1 MPNGES
7 TVTTSLGI
15 YAGHNASAT
24 VVVDGCVIAA
34 ASEERFTGTK
44 NFMGYPREA
53 ISYCL
58 AAANIRVPDVDLV
71 AIPHLVGS
79 PRLQDAATL
88 TRRSSRHLSVLHRAT
103 TGFRNSLGPLQYRST
118 TLRRMSDLLYS
129 GASRT
134 FGRFANARFRVEI
147 ASNLGIPPSRVRS
160 YDHHLSHAGAYYASP
175 FNRERALVMVLDGEG
190 DNHSASVF
198 VAEEGRLK
206 VIARSPRRSSLGLFY
221 AFVTVF
227 LGMKAN
233 EHEYKVMGL
242 APYAKDEDVERVLA
256 RLRGIIYPDP
266 ANPLVFRSRF
276 NTWDTLHFLDDQF
289 QRTRFDHLAGAAQRL
304 VEELVVN
311 WVNEAVAR
319 TGIRTVVLAGGVF
332 MNVKVNKLLMES
344 PSIERLWAMPSASDE
359 SSPIGAAYLASRDLG
374 VRDFAPIT
382 NVYWGPEYSSSEA
395 EDALAE
401 TGAADR
407 YVVSRHEDINAE
419 VARLL
424 SAGGIVA
431 RFRGRMEFGARAL
444 GNRSI
449 LAHPGNPDVIRIINE
464 QVKNRDFWMPFAP
477 SILTEWVD
485 RYVAGSVKT
494 PSPHMMVG
502 FESTPLARTHLR
514 AALHP
519 YDLTMRPQ
527 MVTPQDAPDYHD
539 LLTKFASM
547 SGIGGVLNTSF
558 NIHGKP
564 IVMSPRD
571 ALTAFAN
578 SGLQAL
584 ALEDFLVTK
593 AGVQWGK

>member
-1 MPNGES
+1 M
-7 TVTTSLGI
+7 TTSLGI
-15 YAGHNASAT
+15 YAGHNASAALVIGGS
-24 VVVDGCVIAA
+24 VVAG
-34 ASEERFTGTK
+34 ASEERFNGHK
-44 NFMGYPREA
+44 NFMGYPRQA
-53 ISYCL
+53 IAYCL
-58 AAANIRVPDVDLV
+58 SCANLKMTDVRMV

-79 PRLQDAATL
+79 PRLQDASTL
-88 TRRSSRHLSVLHRAT
+88 TRQSSRYLAVLHHGT
-103 TGFRNSLGPLQYRST
+103 TGVRNYLGPYQYRSAA
-118 TLRRMSDLLYS
+118 LRRLSDVLYS
-129 GASRT
+129 ASARS
-134 FGRFANARFRVEI
+134 FGRLANARFREEI
-147 ASNLGIPPSRVRS
+147 ATQLGLSASHVRS
-160 YDHHLSHAGAYYASP
+160 YDHHLSHAAAYHISP
-175 FNRERALVMVLDGEG
+175 FNREDALVMVLDGEG
-190 DNHSASVF
+190 DDFSASVF
-198 VAEEGRLK
+198 VAREGRLH
-206 VIARSPRRSSLGLFY
+206 VIARSPRRASLGLFY
-221 AFVTVF
+221 AFVTIF

-256 RLRGIIYPDP
+256 RMRGIIYPDRT
-266 ANPLVFRSRF
+266 NPLIFRSRF
-276 NTWDTLHFLDDQF
+276 NTLDTLHFLDDQF
-289 QRTRFDHLAGAAQRL
+289 HRTRFDHLAGAAQRL

-332 MNVKVNKLLMES
+332 MNVKVNNLIMES
-344 PSIERLWAMPSASDE
+344 PSIDRLWVMPSAGDE
-359 SSPIGAAYLASRDLG
+359 SSPIGAAFLASRDLG

-382 NVYWGPEYSSSEA
+382 NVYWGPEYSSSEV
-395 EDALAE
+395 EKALSE

-407 YVVSRHEDINAE
+407 YAVTRHADINAE

-424 SAGGIVA
+424 ASGGIVA

-477 SILTEWVD
+477 SILTEWVE
-485 RYVAGSVKT
+485 RYVAGCVKT

-502 FESTPLARTHLR
+502 FESTSLARTHLR

-527 MVTPQDAPDYHD
+527 MVTQQDAPDYHD

-584 ALEDFLVTK
+584 ALEDFLVMK
-593 AGVQWGK
+593 AGV

>member
-1 MPNGES
+1 MKS
-7 TVTTSLGI
+7 SLGI
-15 YAGHNASAT
+15 YAGHNASAAII
-24 VVVDGCVIAA
+24 VDGTVAAA
-34 ASEERFTGTK
+34 ASEERFTGAK
-44 NFMGYPREA
+44 NYMGYPREA

-58 AAANIRVPDVDLV
+58 AAANTRMSDMGTV

-79 PRLQDAATL
+79 PRLQDAATQKGQ
-88 TRRSSRHLSVLHRAT
+88 SSRRLAALHEAASGLRAY
-103 TGFRNSLGPLQYRST
+103 LGPHQYRSAA
-118 TLRRMSDLLYS
+118 LRRLSDVLYS

-134 FGRFANARFRVEI
+134 FGRYANAHFRQEV
-147 ASNLGIPPSRVRS
+147 ASNLGISPERVRS
-160 YDHHLSHAGAYYASP
+160 YDHHQSHAAAYFASP
-175 FNRERALVMVLDGEG
+175 FNREPALVMVLDGEG
-190 DNHSASVF
+190 DNFSASVF
-198 VAEEGRLK
+198 IADGGHLQ
-206 VIARSPRRSSLGLFY
+206 VIARSPRRASLGMFY

-256 RLRGIIYPDP
+256 KLRGIVYPDSS
-266 ANPLVFRSRF
+266 NPLVFKSKF

-304 VEELVVN
+304 VEELVVD

-359 SSPIGAAYLASRDLG
+359 SSPIGAAYLASRELG
-374 VRDFAPIT
+374 VRDIAPIT
-382 NVYWGPEYSSSEA
+382 NVYWGPSFSSSEV
-395 EDALAE
+395 ENALKE
-401 TGAADR
+401 TGAFGR
-407 YVVSRHEDINAE
+407 YVVTRHEDINAE

-424 SAGGIVA
+424 AAGGIVA

-449 LAHPGNPDVIRIINE
+449 LAHPGNPDIIRVINE

-477 SILTEWVD
+477 SILAEWVD
-485 RYVAGSVKT
+485 RYVAGTVKT
-494 PSPHMMVG
+494 PSPHMMIG
-502 FESTPLARTHLR
+502 FESTALARTHLR

-527 MVTPQDAPDYHD
+527 MVTREDAPDYHD
-539 LLTKFASM
+539 LLSKFATLT
-547 SGIGGVLNTSF
+547 GTGGVLNTSF

-578 SGLQAL
+578 CGLTVM
-584 ALEDFLVTK
+584 ALEDYLVK
-593 AGVQWGK
+593 KLSSGAVL

>member
-1 MPNGES
+1 M
-7 TVTTSLGI
+7 TTSLGI
-15 YAGHNASAT
+15 YVGHNASAALVIGGS
-24 VVVDGCVIAA
+24 VVAC
-34 ASEERFTGTK
+34 ASEERFNGHK
-44 NFMGYPREA
+44 NFMGYPHEA
-53 ISYCL
+53 IAYCL
-58 AAANIRVPDVDLV
+58 SFANITMANVQVV

-79 PRLQDAATL
+79 PRMQDAATL
-88 TRRSSRHLSVLHRAT
+88 TSQSSQYLAAIHQAT
-103 TGFRNSLGPLQYRST
+103 TGIRHYLGPHQYRSEL
-118 TLRRMSDLLYS
+118 LRRISDLLYS
-129 GASRT
+129 AAART
-134 FGRFANARFRVEI
+134 FGRFANSRFQEEI
-147 ASNLGIPPSRVRS
+147 ATRLSFPASRVRA
-160 YDHHLSHAGAYYASP
+160 YDHHLSHAAAYYISP
-175 FNRERALVMVLDGEG
+175 FNREDALVMVLDGEG
-190 DNHSASVF
+190 DDFSASVF
-198 VAEEGRLK
+198 VAREGRLH
-206 VIARSPRRSSLGLFY
+206 VIARSPRRASLGLFY

-256 RLRGIIYPDP
+256 RMRGIIHPDP
-266 ANPLVFRSRF
+266 ANPLIFRSRF

-289 QRTRFDHLAGAAQRL
+289 RLTRFDHLAGAAQRL

-311 WVNEAVAR
+311 WVNEAVER

-344 PSIERLWAMPSASDE
+344 PLIDRLWVMPSAGDE
-359 SSPIGAAYLASRDLG
+359 SAPIGAAFLASLDLG
-374 VRDFAPIT
+374 VRDFARIT

-449 LAHPGNPDVIRIINE
+449 LAHAGNPDVIRIINE

-477 SILTEWVD
+477 SILTEWVE

-514 AALHP
+514 ASLHP

-527 MVTPQDAPDYHD
+527 MVTPQDAPDYYD

-584 ALEDFLVTK
+584 ALEDFLVMKSTS
-593 AGVQWGK
+593 GVAP